1 MGLKNSLQKF
11 LLKKTFRK
19 KTEKEILLS
28 SKINKIIGRRIE
40 NIDFIKKLFLLK
52 FLTRIYILKTTKD

>member
-19 KTEKEILLS
+19 KTEKELLLAA
-28 SKINKIIGRRIE
+28 KINKIIGRKIE
-40 NIDFIKKLFLLK
+40 NIDYYKEAFF
-52 FLTRIYILKTTKD
+52 F

>member
-52 FLTRIYILKTTKD
+52 FLIRIYILKTTKD

>member
-19 KTEKEILLS
+19 KTEKELLLAA
-28 SKINKIIGRRIE
+28 KINKIIGRKIE
-40 NIDFIKKLFLLK
+40 NIDYYKEAFS
-52 FLTRIYILKTTKD
+52 LKTPNKAINAKTMKD